1 MPVRGSYSMARWGQ
15 TSTQGGS
22 SHCWQGI
29 GTNVERPAG
38 SAVVTSWT
46 RSQTTP
52 VRSLE
57 RSGAGG
63 MLFST
68 AHAVAQEPQPLQ
80 RSRSTTSV

>member
-29 GTNVERPAG
+29 GTNAVLSPDAAG
-38 SAVVTSWT
+38 VAASRT

-52 VRSLE
+52 VFSFD

-63 MLFST
+63 RLF
-68 AHAVAQEPQPLQ
+68 
-80 RSRSTTSV
+80 